1 MTWLRRL
8 RERRGANRDLST
20 LWGQV
25 HDLSDYL
32 KAVKAELE
40 ATRTERDAWQ
50 SVALDAF
57 QVSTDQAA

>member
-1 MTWLRRL
+1 MTWIRRL

-32 KAVKAELE
+32 KTLKAELE

-50 SVALDAF
+50 SEALNALRVD
-57 QVSTDQAA
+57 TDQGA